1 MSYDVIVVGGSFAGL
16 SAAMQLARA
25 RQRILLIDAGK
36 PRNRFAGASHGFLG
50 QDGVA
55 PDRIMRE
62 GVGQLCAYPNVQ
74 VVRGTASEARAV
86 DDGFAL
92 RLEDGSTSRCR
103 RLVLATGVRDEL
115 PAIPGLQERWGHS
128 VVHCPYCHGYEIADQ
143 ALGVLATHHASARQA
158 TLLADWGPTTYFT
171 QGRFEPDDEA
181 KVRMRARGVSIERS
195 PLVAV
200 LGDGDRIH
208 AVQLADGR
216 SLPIDVLFTTSRT
229 HMNSPLAEQLGCALD
244 QGPLGPYIRVDENK
258 LTTVPGVYAA
268 GDAASPV
275 YNATL
280 AAASGVLAG
289 QGAHQSLAW

>member
-25 RQRILLIDAGK
+25 RLRILLIDAGK
-36 PRNRFAGASHGFLG
+36 PRNRFASASHGFLG

-62 GVGQLCAYPNVQ
+62 GVRQLCAYRNAQ
-74 VVRGTASEARAV
+74 FLRGSASEACV
-86 DDGFAL
+86 IDGGFRL
-92 RLEDGSTSRCR
+92 RLEDGGASQCR

-115 PAIPGLQERWGHS
+115 PDIPGLQERWGHS

-143 ALGVLATHHASARQA
+143 TLGVLATHRASARQA

-171 QGRFEPDDEA
+171 QGHFEPDEEA
-181 KVRMRARGVSIERS
+181 KARMRARGIRIERS

-216 SLPIDVLFTTSRT
+216 TLPINVLFTTSRT
-229 HMNSPLAEQLGCALD
+229 HMNSPLAEQLGCAFD
-244 QGPLGPYIRVDENK
+244 QGHLGPYIRVDDNK
-258 LTTVPGVYAA
+258 LTSVPGVYAA